1 MVPTDDRGTE
11 HAMGDLV
18 TYALDGAIATITM
31 DDGKVN
37 VLSPAPS
44 GTRPTRPQSGCPSRG
59 RPWRCAGNG

>member
-1 MVPTDDRGTE
+1 
-11 HAMGDLV
+11 MGDRV
-18 TYALDGAIATITM
+18 TYALDRAIATITM